1 MKRET
6 FDGVHAVREDA
17 VVTGAGVFHLG
28 EITEV
33 ETTRARNVIP
43 LAFAIILLV
52 FGGMGFLG
60 SLLSFPYVDTIES
73 LRGMAFS
80 ALFLFV
86 GWRVF
91 RAARKRVHLVWLRT
105 HDARKLIYEGHDA
118 FKAQETCDTVN
129 RAVRAWRA
137 GSAPKAVNLAA
148 ESRDAV

>member
-1 MKRET
+1 MARET
-6 FDGVHAVREDA
+6 YDGVHAVRNDR

-33 ETTRARNVIP
+33 ETARARNVIP
-43 LAFAIILLV
+43 LAFAIVLLM

-105 HDARKLIYEGHDA
+105 HAARRLIYEGPDA
-118 FKAQETCDTVN
+118 YKAQETCDTINQAVHVY
-129 RAVRAWRA
+129 RAAA
-137 GSAPKAVNLAA
+137 LNPSADPREAV
-148 ESRDAV
+148 